1 MATNSSSSIQNIN
14 NWRLWTQKNK
24 HNDYSIIDK
33 IYLWTQK
40 NKHITQVDDDYSI
53 IDKIY
58 LYVKDPDEPKYQY
71 LIKKRKNN

>member
-24 HNDYSIIDK
+24 H
-33 IYLWTQK
+33 
-40 NKHITQVDDDYSI
+40 ITQGDDDYSI

>member
-33 IYLWTQK
+33 IYL
-40 NKHITQVDDDYSI
+40 
-53 IDKIY
+53 
-58 LYVKDPDEPKYQY
+58 YVKDPDEPKYQY
-71 LIKKRKNN
+71 LIKKSKNK